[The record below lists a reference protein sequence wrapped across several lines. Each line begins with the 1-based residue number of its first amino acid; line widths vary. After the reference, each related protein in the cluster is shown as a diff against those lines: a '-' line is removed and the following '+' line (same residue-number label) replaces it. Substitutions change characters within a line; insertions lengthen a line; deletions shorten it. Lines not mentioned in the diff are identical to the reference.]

1 MGGNVTMN
9 KLRILILIGA
19 GISLLYSLI
28 KSIVLR
34 MPGRSRDSARKRM
47 AQAQW
52 LDADSRDGAFV
63 KVTGKVHTR
72 EAGERFV
79 SPLAETRCVVLYMRA
94 LVRRGRSPRGEMVE
108 KLQIKPFVIDDDGNK
123 MLVDATHALLDLPP
137 ARPPKTADVRKLLAG
152 VGYQDANASTSRC
165 EETVVEV
172 GATVTVAGT
181 LVTSPAIKIVGDDAT
196 PIVIRSERVHADVG
210 NAP

>member
-1 MGGNVTMN
+1 MN
-9 KLRILILIGA
+9 KLRIIILIGV
-19 GISLLYSLI
+19 GISLLYSVI

-79 SPLAETRCVVLYMRA
+79 SPLAESRCVALHMRA

-108 KLQIKPFVIDDDGNK
+108 KLQIKPFLIEDDGSNV
-123 MLVDATHALLDLPP
+123 LVDGTHAMFDLLPV
-137 ARPPKTADVRKLLAG
+137 RPPKTADVRKLLA
-152 VGYQDANASTSRC
+152 
-165 EETVVEV
+165 E
-172 GATVTVAGT
+172 
-181 LVTSPAIKIVGDDAT
+181 
-196 PIVIRSERVHADVG
+196 
-210 NAP
+210 

>member
-1 MGGNVTMN
+1 MN
-9 KLRILILIGA
+9 KLRIIILVGV
-19 GISLLYSLI
+19 GVSLLYSLI

-34 MPGRSRDSARKRM
+34 MPGRSRDSARKRF

-52 LDADSRDGAFV
+52 LDADSRDGALV
-63 KVTGKVHTR
+63 KVTGKVQTR

-79 SPLAETRCVVLYMRA
+79 SPLGEIRCVALHMRA

-108 KLQIKPFVIDDDGNK
+108 VLQIKPFVLEDDGSK
-123 MLVDATHALLDLPP
+123 VLVDATHALLDLSP
-137 ARPPKTADVRKLLAG
+137 ARVPKTADVRKLFAE
-152 VGYQDANASTSRC
+152 VGHQDANASTSRC

-181 LVTSPAIKIVGDDAT
+181 LVKSPVLKIVGDEAN
-196 PIVIRSERVHADVG
+196 PIVIRSERVHSDLS
-210 NAP
+210 NEP

>member
-1 MGGNVTMN
+1 MN
-9 KLRILILIGA
+9 KLRIILLVGV

-34 MPGRSRDSARKRM
+34 MPGRSRESARKRM

-52 LDADSRDGAFV
+52 LDSESKDGALV
-63 KVTGKVHTR
+63 KISGKVQTR

-79 SPLAETRCVVLYMRA
+79 SPLGETRCVALHMRA
-94 LVRRGRSPRGEMVE
+94 LVRRGRSPRGQMVE
-108 KLQIKPFVIDDDGNK
+108 KLQIKPFVLAADGSK
-123 MLVDATHALLDLPP
+123 VVVEATHALLDLSPSR
-137 ARPPKTADVRKLLAG
+137 APKNADVHKLFAE
-152 VGYQDANASTSRC
+152 VGHQDANANTSRC

-181 LVTSPAIKIVGDDAT
+181 LVTSPELKIVGDEAN
-196 PIVIRSERVHADVG
+196 PIVFRSERAHADLA
-210 NAP
+210 NEP

>member
-1 MGGNVTMN
+1 MN
-9 KLRILILIGA
+9 KLRIIILIGA

-52 LDADSRDGAFV
+52 LDADSRDGALV
-63 KVTGKVHTR
+63 KVTGKVHTQ
-72 EAGERFV
+72 EPGERFV
-79 SPLAETRCVVLYMRA
+79 SPLAERRCVALHMRA
-94 LVRRGRSPRGEMVE
+94 LVRRGRSPRGEMIE
-108 KLQIKPFVIDDDGNK
+108 KLQIKPFVIEDDGSNV
-123 MLVDATHALLDLPP
+123 LVDATHALLDL
-137 ARPPKTADVRKLLAG
+137 AAVRPPKTADVRRLLAE
-152 VGYQDANASTSRC
+152 VGHQDANVSTSRC

-181 LVTSPAIKIVGDDAT
+181 LVTSPAIRIVGDEAN
-196 PIVIRSERVHADVG
+196 PIVIRSERVHADVA
-210 NAP
+210 NEP

>member
-1 MGGNVTMN
+1 MN
-9 KLRILILIGA
+9 KLRIIILIGV

-34 MPGRSRDSARKRM
+34 MPGRSRDNARKRM

-52 LDADSRDGAFV
+52 LDADSRDGALV
-63 KVTGKVHTR
+63 KVTGKVHTK
-72 EAGERFV
+72 EPGERFV
-79 SPLAETRCVVLYMRA
+79 SPLAESRCVALHMRA

-108 KLQIKPFVIDDDGNK
+108 KLQIKPFVIEDDGSK
-123 MLVDATHALLDLPP
+123 VLVDATHALLDLAPV
-137 ARPPKTADVRKLLAG
+137 RPPKTADVRRLLAE
-152 VGYQDANASTSRC
+152 VGHQDANASTSRG

-181 LVTSPAIKIVGDDAT
+181 LVTSPAIRIVGDEAN
-196 PIVIRSERVHADVG
+196 PIVIRSERVHADVA
-210 NAP
+210 NEP

>member
-1 MGGNVTMN
+1 
-9 KLRILILIGA
+9 
-19 GISLLYSLI
+19 
-28 KSIVLR
+28 
-34 MPGRSRDSARKRM
+34 M

-52 LDADSRDGAFV
+52 LDADSRDGALV

-79 SPLAETRCVVLYMRA
+79 SPLAESRCVALHMRA

-108 KLQIKPFVIDDDGNK
+108 KLQIKPFMIEDDGSK
-123 MLVDATHALLDLPP
+123 MLVDATHALLDLSP
-137 ARPPKTADVRKLLAG
+137 ARLPKTADVRKLFAE
-152 VGYQDANASTSRC
+152 VGHQDANPSTSRC

-181 LVTSPAIKIVGDDAT
+181 LVTSPAIKIVGDEAN
-196 PIVIRSERVHADVG
+196 PIVIRSERVHADLA
-210 NAP
+210 NEP

>member
-1 MGGNVTMN
+1 MN
-9 KLRILILIGA
+9 KLRILILIGVC
-19 GISLLYSLI
+19 ISLLYSLI

-52 LDADSRDGAFV
+52 LDADSRDGALV

-79 SPLAETRCVVLYMRA
+79 SPLAESRCVALHMRA
-94 LVRRGRSPRGEMVE
+94 LVRRGRSPRGEIVE
-108 KLQIKPFVIDDDGNK
+108 KLQIKPFVIEDDGDK
-123 MLVDATHALLDLPP
+123 LLVDATHALLDLSA
-137 ARPPKTADVRKLLAG
+137 ARPPKTADVRKLLAELG
-152 VGYQDANASTSRC
+152 HQDANVSTSRC
-165 EETVVEV
+165 EETIVEV

-181 LVTSPAIKIVGDDAT
+181 LVTSPAIKIVGDDAN
-196 PIVIRSERVHADVG
+196 PIVIRSERVRADVA
-210 NAP
+210 NEP

>member
-1 MGGNVTMN
+1 MN
-9 KLRILILIGA
+9 KLRIIILIGV

-34 MPGRSRDSARKRM
+34 MPGRSRDSARKRL

-52 LDADSRDGAFV
+52 LDADSRDGALV

-79 SPLAETRCVVLYMRA
+79 SPLAEIRCVALNMRA

-108 KLQIKPFVIDDDGNK
+108 KLQIKPFVIEDDGSK
-123 MLVDATHALLDLPP
+123 VLVDATHALLDLSP
-137 ARPPKTADVRKLLAG
+137 ARPPKTADVRKLLAE
-152 VGYQDANASTSRC
+152 VGHQDANASTSRC

-181 LVTSPAIKIVGDDAT
+181 LVTSPALKIVGDEAN
-196 PIVIRSERVHADVG
+196 PIVIRSERSHADIA
-210 NAP
+210 NEP